1 MALPAISGIIG
12 ACLTPFK
19 DGGGIDFDALG
30 REIDFIVADADG
42 ISIGAVEA
50 AEYTML
56 SIEERK
62 ELLRIGTEMVDGRVP
77 VLAGTSHPSPRVV
90 LDMAEY
96 AATIG
101 ADYAQVLMPLR
112 PWGGQPTM
120 AELIDYFTF
129 VASQSPLPI
138 VAYHNPGP
146 GADPNIEVT
155 IRFSEIPNVQLFK
168 ESSRDIIKISRL
180 IEEIELAGNAR
191 YFTTMQPLLMTLIMG
206 GSGATMPPPGN
217 RIGARIVRAFR
228 EGDMDE
234 AKRWQRFYS
243 LFPAKWATYG
253 LPPVMKSAMR
263 HFGIDLGDPCPP
275 YKPVSPRDHA
285 QIGQFFRQ
293 IGLIEGVE
301 GGAPPFSDVVASLDR
316 EDTFLR

>member
-1 MALPAISGIIG
+1 MAAPGWALAGSLLHEDDILRSAALLNVGQGLGPCEEMNVALPAISGIIG

-180 IEEIELAGNAR
+180 I
-191 YFTTMQPLLMTLIMG
+191 
-206 GSGATMPPPGN
+206 
-217 RIGARIVRAFR
+217 
-228 EGDMDE
+228 
-234 AKRWQRFYS
+234 
-243 LFPAKWATYG
+243 
-253 LPPVMKSAMR
+253 
-263 HFGIDLGDPCPP
+263 
-275 YKPVSPRDHA
+275 
-285 QIGQFFRQ
+285 
-293 IGLIEGVE
+293 
-301 GGAPPFSDVVASLDR
+301 
-316 EDTFLR
+316 

>member
-1 MALPAISGIIG
+1 MALPEISGIIG

-19 DGGGIDFDALG
+19 DDGSIDFDALQQ
-30 REIDFIVADADG
+30 EIDFIVADADG

-50 AEYTML
+50 AEYTIL

-62 ELLRIGTEMVDGRVP
+62 ELLRIGTEMVGKRIP
-77 VLAGTSHPSPRVV
+77 VLAGASHPSPRVV
-90 LDMAEY
+90 LGLAEY
-96 AATIG
+96 AASVG

-112 PWGGQPTM
+112 PWGGEPTM
-120 AELIDYFTF
+120 AELVDYFTF

-168 ESSRDIIKISRL
+168 ESSRDIVKISRL

-191 YFTTMQPLLMTLIMG
+191 YFTTMQPLLMTMLMG
-206 GSGATMPPPGN
+206 GSGATMPPPGT
-217 RIGARIVRAFR
+217 RIGARVVRAFR
-228 EGDMDE
+228 EGDLDE

-243 LFPAKWATYG
+243 LFPAKWAAYG

-263 HFGIDLGDPCPP
+263 HFGIDLGDPSPP
-275 YKPVSPRDHA
+275 YKPVTPRDDA

-293 IGLIEGVE
+293 IGLLGDEGAQ
-301 GGAPPFSDVVASLDR
+301 APFTDVVANLDR